1 MCLNLLLLEKG
12 GRDSTCVRYE
22 QVDEL
27 LSMVAALK
35 EVERLR
41 SIRECEQETDL
52 CNSLQDRPWG
62 STH

>member
-35 EVERLR
+35 EEVDRLRSIRLR
-41 SIRECEQETDL
+41 SIRECEQETDSW
-52 CNSLQDRPWG
+52 CNSL
-62 STH
+62 

>member
-22 QVDEL
+22 RVDDL

-41 SIRECEQETDL
+41 SILCEQETDL

>member
-1 MCLNLLLLEKG
+1 MWFKSLAAVSTSPLLQEKE

-41 SIRECEQETDL
+41 STR
-52 CNSLQDRPWG
+52 N
-62 STH
+62 